1 MPLFAI
7 LAGGVHAVP
16 VPTIP
21 PILST
26 ERLRLRPLSAADGPV
41 LEPML
46 NDPVVREMFHWSPGK
61 HTSGD
66 KWVAA
71 QLRTQDFDP
80 AVFRNFSWAIVL
92 AGTGA
97 VIGVAQLSNIDF
109 YTGAEPAVFLE
120 VRHRG
125 EGYGREAMAEVVRW
139 GFEDLVP
146 YWARTDDVPDT
157 GDRLGK
163 VTVLVM
169 PHNTESI
176 TMLSKTPLIDNGT
189 ITVTVVPGGT
199 ADVRSFSLTR
209 QQYQELTTGQ
219 AGQQQGSV
227 TEPPR

>member
-1 MPLFAI
+1 M
-7 LAGGVHAVP
+7 
-16 VPTIP
+16 
-21 PILST
+21 LST

-46 NDPVVREMFHWSPGK
+46 NDPVVREMFGWPPGE

-66 KWVAA
+66 QWVAA
-71 QLRTQDFDP
+71 QLRAQDVDP
-80 AVFRNFSWAIVL
+80 AVVRNLSWAIVL

-109 YTGAEPAVFLE
+109 YDGAEPAVFLDA
-120 VRHRG
+120 RHRG
-125 EGYGREAMAEVVRW
+125 EGYGPEAMAEVVRW

-146 YWARTDDVPDT
+146 YWARTGAVPDT
-157 GDRLGK
+157 GHRLGK

-169 PHNTESI
+169 PQNTASI

-189 ITVTVVPGGT
+189 ITVTVKPTGT
-199 ADVRSFSLTR
+199 AEVRSFSLTR
-209 QQYQELTTGQ
+209 QQYRELTTGQ

-227 TEPPR
+227 TKPPR